1 MKNSILAALPAHDL
15 QLMTAALTPV
25 ELERDAVLY
34 EAGQPLSHVYFPVGS
49 LVSYL
54 SSTAKG
60 QTVEV
65 CTVGNE
71 GMVGAASL
79 GSGIAVFQAVV
90 QISGGAYQMS
100 SAALRKVVRRS
111 DVLNDQLLQYTS
123 ALLFHVAQTAMC
135 NKFHT
140 VQQRLARWLL
150 LGQVQSDSNHLTL
163 TQDALARLL
172 GTRRASVSVVASGL
186 QTAGLISYHRSVIR
200 ILDRI
205 GLESIACECYS
216 SIARAYSRAPQKPQ

>member
-1 MKNSILAALPAHDL
+1 MKNSILAALPTHDFK
-15 QLMTAALTPV
+15 LMTAALRPV
-25 ELERDAVLY
+25 ELQRDAVLY
-34 EAGQPLSHVYFPVGS
+34 EVGQRISHVYFPMGS

-54 SSTAKG
+54 SSMAEG

-65 CTVGNE
+65 CAVGNE
-71 GMVGAASL
+71 GLVGAAWL
-79 GSGIAVFQAVV
+79 GSGIAVFRAVV

-100 SAALRKVVRRS
+100 IAALRKVVRRS

-140 VQQRLARWLL
+140 VQQRLSGWLL
-150 LGQVQSDSNHLTL
+150 LGQVQSDSNHFTL

-216 SIARAYSRAPQKPQ
+216 SIASAYSRAPQKPQ